1 MQILLCFCTGGS
13 AERNL
18 RPTSCPSC
26 NSGSPYGYG
35 AVSYPRSYENY
46 VCSTLS
52 QNLVV
57 SKRTDKKKKKKMH
70 PLQPFHIWDVF
81 PLSTH
86 LISFAL
92 RSFRNYTLHM
102 HLVDLYRRLYCSI
115 RNMGFFFSP
124 SFCVD
129 EVCWIPPKI
138 INSLEPAVRVRL
150 RWVLV
155 LIRPLRA
162 SALSYS

>member
-18 RPTSCPSC
+18 RPTSCSSC
-26 NSGSPYGYG
+26 NSGSPSGYG

-57 SKRTDKKKKKKMH
+57 SKRTDKKKKNASTPAVSH
-70 PLQPFHIWDVF
+70 LGYFSLEHTFNLLLLCVPSEITHFTCISLICIDVYTAPLEIWV
-81 PLSTH
+81 
-86 LISFAL
+86 
-92 RSFRNYTLHM
+92 
-102 HLVDLYRRLYCSI
+102 
-115 RNMGFFFSP
+115 FFFSP